1 MPSYDRADRLT
12 LETLQNDASLSNT
25 ELAERVG
32 LSANACWRRTRRLEK
47 QGVIRKQV
55 ALLSQ
60 EKLNLKVTVFVG
72 VRTNEHNESWL
83 EAFAQGVKAMPEVV
97 EFYRMSGDTDY
108 LLKIVAE
115 DIADYDRVY
124 KRLISVANLHDVS
137 SSFAMERIKSSTAL
151 PLTHLQ

>member
-1 MPSYDRADRLT
+1 MHIYDRADRLI

-25 ELAERVG
+25 DLAERVG
-32 LSANACWRRTRRLEK
+32 LSANACWRRTRRLEE
-47 QGVIRKQV
+47 QGIIRKQV

-60 EKLNLKVTVFVG
+60 ENLNLKVTVFVG

-83 EAFAQGVKAMPEVV
+83 KRFAEGVKAMPEVV

-108 LLKIVAE
+108 LLKIVAK
-115 DIADYDRVY
+115 DIADYDQVY
-124 KRLISVANLHDVS
+124 KRLIAVANLHDVS

-151 PLTHLQ
+151 PLTHLP

>member
-1 MPSYDRADRLT
+1 MLSYDRADRLI
-12 LETLQNDASLSNT
+12 LETLQSDASLSNT

-32 LSANACWRRTRRLEK
+32 LSANACWRRTRRLEE
-47 QGVIRKQV
+47 QGIIRKQV

-72 VRTNEHNESWL
+72 IRTNEHNERWL
-83 EAFAQGVKAMPEVV
+83 ETFAEGVKAIPEVV

>member
-1 MPSYDRADRLT
+1 MPSYDRADRLI

-32 LSANACWRRTRRLEK
+32 LSANACWRRTRRLEE

-60 EKLNLKVTVFVG
+60 EKLNLNVTVFVG
-72 VRTNEHNESWL
+72 IRTNEHNETWL
-83 EAFAQGVKAMPEVV
+83 KRFAEGVKAMPEVV

-124 KRLISVANLHDVS
+124 KRLIAVANLHDVS

-151 PLTHLQ
+151 PLTHLP